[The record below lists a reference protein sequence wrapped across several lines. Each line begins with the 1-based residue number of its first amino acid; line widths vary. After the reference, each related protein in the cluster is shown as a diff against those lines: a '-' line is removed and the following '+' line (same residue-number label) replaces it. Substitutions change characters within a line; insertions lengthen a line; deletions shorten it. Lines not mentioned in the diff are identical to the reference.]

1 MRCAAY
7 LIAESA
13 DQALSLLAELDGTG
27 RVIAGGT
34 DLSLDRSLADD
45 VTLVDISRLRELRCI
60 EERDGHLHVG
70 ALCTHTDLTTSPL
83 LRRKAAA
90 LSAAAASVGSPQI
103 RNLGTVGGN
112 VVNALP
118 AADTAIALTA
128 LHATAEVLGPDGP
141 RKTDLLSLYAGV
153 GRSTV
158 DTSRE
163 IVTGFSFLIPSGSGF
178 QRLAKRKALA
188 LPVLNAAAAVWRDG
202 GPECYDVG
210 IAVGPVAVTPWRA
223 EEAEGVLR
231 GKEATREAIDLAART
246 ALTTAVCRD
255 SIRSCALYRQ
265 FMVEVLVRRAL
276 SEAAG
281 LDAADPGAG
290 DLHSA
295 ADTPMGTEPADT
307 DPHGGGAGGAR

>member
-7 LIAESA
+7 LIAETA

-34 DLSLDRSLADD
+34 DLTLDSKLPE
-45 VTLVDISRLRELRCI
+45 TTTMVDISRVKDLRYI
-60 EERDGHLHVG
+60 EERDGYLHVG
-70 ALCTHTDLTTSPL
+70 ALCTHTDLARSSL

-128 LHATAEVLGPDGP
+128 LRATAHILGPDGP
-141 RKTDLLSLYAGV
+141 RTADLLSLYAGV

-163 IVTGFSFLIPSGSGF
+163 IVTGFSFPIPSGSGF

-188 LPVLNAAAAVWRDG
+188 LPVLNAAAAVWRND

-210 IAVGPVAVTPWRA
+210 ISVGPVAVTPWRA
-223 EEAEGVLR
+223 DEAEAVLR
-231 GKEATREAIDLAART
+231 GKEPTREAIDLAAHT

-276 SEAAG
+276 EAATSAPASATNASG
-281 LDAADPGAG
+281 HTAG
-290 DLHSA
+290 PA
-295 ADTPMGTEPADT
+295 TTGNTP
-307 DPHGGGAGGAR
+307 GGAR